1 MPAFYVG
8 CTVCPT
14 QYPYIAGKRFCSK
27 VCRQAAFDQ
36 KHSKED
42 EGMNLLPV
50 LVVPDEEL
58 ERFANQPGDA
68 PCRYVIQANAPKGAI
83 AFRLGIMRGG
93 PRHAKHPRMRWF
105 PYRPFRTPAVYPLM
119 PWETAHVPFAGN
131 YVVAYFDEN
140 YAPVG
145 NPTFQVE
152 VRLPAPM
159 FSWDAGDLTM
169 ILNPRKLL

>member
-50 LVVPDEEL
+50 LVVP
-58 ERFANQPGDA
+58 
-68 PCRYVIQANAPKGAI
+68 
-83 AFRLGIMRGG
+83 
-93 PRHAKHPRMRWF
+93 
-105 PYRPFRTPAVYPLM
+105 
-119 PWETAHVPFAGN
+119 
-131 YVVAYFDEN
+131 
-140 YAPVG
+140 
-145 NPTFQVE
+145 
-152 VRLPAPM
+152 
-159 FSWDAGDLTM
+159 
-169 ILNPRKLL
+169 

>member
-50 LVVPDEEL
+50 LVVSDEEL
-58 ERFANQPGDA
+58 ERFADQPADA
-68 PCRYVIQANAPKGAI
+68 PCRYVIQANARHSHRVTDAAGGMPGPEGAVGW
-83 AFRLGIMRGG
+83 AGG
-93 PRHAKHPRMRWF
+93 
-105 PYRPFRTPAVYPLM
+105 
-119 PWETAHVPFAGN
+119 
-131 YVVAYFDEN
+131 
-140 YAPVG
+140 
-145 NPTFQVE
+145 
-152 VRLPAPM
+152 
-159 FSWDAGDLTM
+159 
-169 ILNPRKLL
+169 LLAASRVTGQCVTE